1 MKIIQKALKLSFDRF
16 KPNPYQRCYHFA
28 VAFDGSRP
36 IAISQNNPVK
46 VNAKAKR
53 MGERFNVRTY
63 IDYPYSHAESHLI
76 CQLLDRYNKIE
87 NYWTMVVLR
96 INRPGKILLSKPCDN
111 CQKIIDSVGF
121 GKVFWSIDKNT
132 FSDSKL
138 IFNIEE

>member
-16 KPNPYQRCYHFA
+16 KPNPYQRRYHFA

-53 MGERFNVRTY
+53 MGEQFNVRTY
-63 IDYPYSHAESHLI
+63 IDYPYSHAESHLV
-76 CQLLDRYNKIE
+76 CQLLDRYNRIE

-96 INRPGKILLSKPCDN
+96 INRPGKVLLSKPCDN

-121 GKVFWSIDKNT
+121 SKVFWSIDRNT

-138 IFNIEE
+138 IYNIEE

>member
-1 MKIIQKALKLSFDRF
+1 
-16 KPNPYQRCYHFA
+16 
-28 VAFDGSRP
+28 
-36 IAISQNNPVK
+36 
-46 VNAKAKR
+46 
-53 MGERFNVRTY
+53 MGELFNVRAY
-63 IDYPYSHAESHLI
+63 IDYPYSHAESHLV

-121 GKVFWSIDKNT
+121 SKVFWSIDRNT

-138 IFNIEE
+138 IYNIEE